1 MVTQA
6 LLEYIQK
13 HQQAQIVQL
22 FGTVAYVVGYDFKA
36 SC

>member
-22 FGTVAYVVGYDFKA
+22 FGTVDDYAGYDFKA
-36 SC
+36 SR